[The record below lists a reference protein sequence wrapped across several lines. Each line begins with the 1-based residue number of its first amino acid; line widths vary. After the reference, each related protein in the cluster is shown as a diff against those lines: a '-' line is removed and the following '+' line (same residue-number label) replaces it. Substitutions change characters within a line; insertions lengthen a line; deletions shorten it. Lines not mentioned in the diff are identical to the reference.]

1 MNPLRKSITKIK
13 RHPITTKVIRKPIL
27 AFNRRNAEMNPK
39 FLDKEV
45 LLERFSP
52 LIQSMYRY
60 FCSYDGMFNQQVDS
74 QDLYSQIQSEF
85 IELTHKYDPR
95 RGVDFT
101 GYIKFHLRQRVY
113 HWVMKTQKVQN
124 TEQVLVQYDSD
135 DTMDMDDLVSY
146 ENKKDTY
153 TEHELVR
160 AEGIASIPWDKIQDK
175 EHIELIN
182 EILIKRH
189 SIEDIAKSRKTSV
202 RAVTTQFD
210 ELCQLIYNIQVN
222 GDKVD

>member
-1 MNPLRKSITKIK
+1 MNP
-13 RHPITTKVIRKPIL
+13 
-27 AFNRRNAEMNPK
+27 E

-60 FCSYDGMFNQQVDS
+60 FCSYDGMFNQAMDS

-85 IELTHKYDPR
+85 IELVHKYDPR

-135 DTMDMDDLVSY
+135 NSLDMDNLISY

-153 TEHELVR
+153 TEQELVR
-160 AEGIASIPWDKIQDK
+160 AEAIASIPWEQIHNE
-175 EHIELIN
+175 EHKELIN
-182 EILIKRH
+182 EILVKRH
-189 SIEDIAKSRKTSV
+189 TVEDVAKSRKISV
-202 RAVTTQFD
+202 RAVSAQLD
-210 ELCQLIYNIQVN
+210 EVCEIIYRLQSS
-222 GDKVD
+222 GG